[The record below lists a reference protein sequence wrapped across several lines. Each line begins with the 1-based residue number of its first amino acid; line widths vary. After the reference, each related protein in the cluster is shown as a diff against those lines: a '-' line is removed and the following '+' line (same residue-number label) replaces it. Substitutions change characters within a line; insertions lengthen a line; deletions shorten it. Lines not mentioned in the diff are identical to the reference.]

1 MTKKTKLRSKKP
13 SKKRTKKKQSG
24 GIGLR
29 QNLKK
34 FDDFRRALLIKWG
47 DEHKCLICNNKWTSA
62 QESGSDKK
70 WYYNH
75 FLNPGSGRVLG
86 LSILNKM
93 SYKLTCKECGF
104 QHIFDKD
111 IVTNGK
117 APPQNSTEA

>member
-47 DEHKCLICNNKWTSA
+47 DENKCLICTNIWKSTN
-62 QESGSDKK
+62 ESSSDKK
-70 WYYNH
+70 WYYK
-75 FLNPGSGRVLG
+75 FDVPYTLDLLNDLG
-86 LSILNKM
+86 LNMDDDCI
-93 SYKLTCKECGF
+93 
-104 QHIFDKD
+104 IFNEEDY
-111 IVTNGK
+111 
-117 APPQNSTEA
+117 E